1 LSLERIVAEVDA
13 VLPAEGNILA
23 WNSKSARVPP
33 GSKSRACRHWGSP
46 GTWEVLS
53 SPLKGIRSGR
63 AGDLFLMPS
72 LGSTPPG
79 KGAKKRVLKR
89 YPKVK
94 ATKPE
99 EKGGRESERS
109 VVLMKQGNR
118 PEGTLW
124 REGGAV

>member
-1 LSLERIVAEVDA
+1 VKWKA
-13 VLPAEGNILA
+13 
-23 WNSKSARVPP
+23 
-33 GSKSRACRHWGSP
+33 
-46 GTWEVLS
+46 LS
-53 SPLKGIRSGR
+53 SPLNAIRSGR

-72 LGSTPPG
+72 SGSTPPR

-94 ATKPE
+94 VTKPE

-109 VVLMKQGNR
+109 IVLRKQGNR

-124 REGGAV
+124 REGGAVLLEPLEGKMHGTLSLNASQRDFKG